1 MIQRNFVYYKEV
13 RSRVVK
19 RQRALTSFIVTGAP
33 QGRADSRDAAI
44 EAHLSVSVQMIE
56 PWDGRIWMPA
66 FNPMAV

>member
-33 QGRADSRDAAI
+33 QGRADRR

-56 PWDGRIWMPA
+56 PRDGRIWMPA